1 MTDSQVLSRRERLP
15 RQALRRGLRA
25 VDEGSTRVEDW
36 RVTEARTLRVGELF
50 AGIGGI
56 GLGLQRAGME
66 ISWQVEREEFCQKVL
81 EKHCPDSRKWD
92 DVRTFPPEPF
102 GEWRVDMI
110 AGGFPCPTVSV
121 AGQRKGKD
129 DEDRW
134 LWPEMLRICD
144 LLRPDWVLVEN
155 VVGLLSA
162 GDVRGSLFGD
172 VVGGLASLGYD
183 LEWRCLSAAQFG
195 ARHVRNR
202 VFLLAYSSSVR
213 QSGQGESLNASHPSP
228 IIKGSA
234 VDAVDGRFGQAWAT
248 EPDVGRVVDGVSPR
262 LPRRNRLTALGNAV
276 VPQVTQFI
284 GEQVLQYTEK
294 NNGGT

>member
-1 MTDSQVLSRRERLP
+1 M
-15 RQALRRGLRA
+15 
-25 VDEGSTRVEDW
+25 
-36 RVTEARTLRVGELF
+36 TEARTLRVGDLF
-50 AGIGGI
+50 AGIGGMS
-56 GLGLQRAGME
+56 LGLQRAGME
-66 ISWQVEREEFCQKVL
+66 ISWQCEIDGFCQKVL
-81 EKHCPDSRKWD
+81 AKHWPDARRWD

-121 AGQRKGKD
+121 AGRRKGKD

-134 LWPEMLRICD
+134 LWPEMLRVCD
-144 LLRPDWVLVEN
+144 LLRPRFVLVEN

-162 GDVRGSLFGD
+162 GDVRGSLFGE
-172 VVGGLASLGYD
+172 VVGGLASIGYGHI
-183 LEWRCLSAAQFG
+183 EWRCLSAAQFG

-202 VFLLAYSSSVR
+202 VFLLADSAGVGQSR
-213 QSGQGESLNASHPSP
+213 QGQPIDASHPSP
-228 IIKGSA
+228 IIKGPA
-234 VDAVDGRFGQAWAT
+234 VDAVNGRFGQAWAI

-284 GEQVLQYTEK
+284 GEQVLQYIVDMD
-294 NNGGT
+294 GTA